1 MVFRRATNRAMKGPR
16 FGGVGAVRAP
26 VREGERVALA
36 EDLELAGL
44 LERLPA
50 ARDERRAL
58 ALDAEL
64 PDRDDFDCDDVGV
77 LVPMVGE
84 PNRKSA

>member
-1 MVFRRATNRAMKGPR
+1 M
-16 FGGVGAVRAP
+16 RAP

-36 EDLELAGL
+36 EDLEVEGL
-44 LERLPA
+44 LERLLA